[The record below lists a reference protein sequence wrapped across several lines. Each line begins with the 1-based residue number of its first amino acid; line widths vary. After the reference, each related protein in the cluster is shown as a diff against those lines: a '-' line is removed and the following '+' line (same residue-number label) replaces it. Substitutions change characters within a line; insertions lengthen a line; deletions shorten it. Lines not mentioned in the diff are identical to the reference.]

1 MPLEASRRTGDM
13 QTPRE
18 GSGCGG
24 RTPAFPE
31 EGLLRAG
38 WCWVHGRD
46 GGRGRGSGTHP
57 LERRRSP
64 GQHQCVRSLWQSW
77 RRFLVLGVGLLKCLS
92 PQLKTESDPGLRLTL
107 VSILAP
113 GARRRNVDEAE
124 TGRVPQ
130 RPGRSERRP
139 LLSSGSR
146 AGGSG
151 LRTAARGQPQ
161 PVRFVPK

>member
-1 MPLEASRRTGDM
+1 M

-77 RRFLVLGVGLLKCLS
+77 RMVPCSWGGAAEMPVTSAQDRVLSWAQADSGVNFG
-92 PQLKTESDPGLRLTL
+92 PG
-107 VSILAP
+107 
-113 GARRRNVDEAE
+113 GEE
-124 TGRVPQ
+124 E
-130 RPGRSERRP
+130 ER
-139 LLSSGSR
+139 
-146 AGGSG
+146 
-151 LRTAARGQPQ
+151 
-161 PVRFVPK
+161 